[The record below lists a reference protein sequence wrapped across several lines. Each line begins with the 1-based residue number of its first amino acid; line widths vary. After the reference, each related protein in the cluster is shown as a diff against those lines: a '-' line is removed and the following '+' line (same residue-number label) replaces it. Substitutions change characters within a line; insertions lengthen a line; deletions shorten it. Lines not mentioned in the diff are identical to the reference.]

1 MNDLSFLDGV
11 SLKQGFLLG
20 VSENL
25 MFGDKLML
33 FNVNEKFGLLKDLE
47 VEFGGDFADAGAGE
61 GGEVGLGDEDG
72 SIDVFGVHA
81 VGVGLHGLDADL
93 GFVGEENVDLV
104 AGVVL
109 LGLVDDQVL
118 ALHVL
123 AVLGLELMLRHVDL
137 EVTHQKTPV
146 PKHLHHRLPY
156 SVQTTHFL
164 LRKHHLPP

>member
-1 MNDLSFLDGV
+1 
-11 SLKQGFLLG
+11 
-20 VSENL
+20 

-47 VEFGGDFADAGAGE
+47 VEFGGDFADAGSGE

-72 SIDVFGVHA
+72 SVDVFGVHA

-109 LGLVDDQVL
+109 LGFVDDEVL
-118 ALHVL
+118 ALHVF
-123 AVLGLELMLRHVDL
+123 AVLGLELVLGHVDL
-137 EVTHQKTPV
+137 EVTNQKISV
-146 PKHLHHRLPY
+146 PQHLHHRLPY
-156 SVQTTHFL
+156 SV
-164 LRKHHLPP
+164 